1 MLPGPVRTLGGVA
14 GSPPGPREVRQR
26 GRTEGTTVRRAA
38 GSHERGRVSRILS
51 GLGVVVVLAGTM
63 AFAALNSGARVTLD
77 LGITTLYRIPVVYVA
92 VGGLLTGMLIMLVAG
107 IRSDL
112 KVRRILRER
121 LREEDRTERA
131 RIDRYQQDLFQQDP
145 DESS

>member
-1 MLPGPVRTLGGVA
+1 M
-14 GSPPGPREVRQR
+14 S
-26 GRTEGTTVRRAA
+26 
-38 GSHERGRVSRILS
+38 RVLS

-63 AFAALNSGARVTLD
+63 AFAALNSGQWVTLD
-77 LGITTLYRIPVVYVA
+77 LGFTTLYRVPVVYIA
-92 VGGLLTGMLIMLVAG
+92 VGGLLTGMLVMLVAG

-131 RIDRYQQDLFQQDP
+131 RIDRHQRDLFRQ

>member
-1 MLPGPVRTLGGVA
+1 MTGLEGHEETEATEEAESESTDSTRRP
-14 GSPPGPREVRQR
+14 
-26 GRTEGTTVRRAA
+26 EGTGR
-38 GSHERGRVSRILS
+38 ERGRVTRILS
-51 GLGVVVVLAGTM
+51 GLGVLLVLAGTM

-77 LGITTLYRIPVVYVA
+77 LGVTTLYRIPVVYVA
-92 VGGLLTGMLIMLVAG
+92 VGGLLAGMLIMLVAG

-131 RIDRYQQDLFQQDP
+131 RIDRYQQDLFDQDDP
-145 DESS
+145 S

>member
-1 MLPGPVRTLGGVA
+1 M
-14 GSPPGPREVRQR
+14 S
-26 GRTEGTTVRRAA
+26 
-38 GSHERGRVSRILS
+38 RVLS
-51 GLGVVVVLAGTM
+51 GLGVVVVLAGTV
-63 AFAALNSGARVTLD
+63 AFAALNSGEWVTLD
-77 LGITTLYRIPVVYVA
+77 LGFTTLYRVPVVYIA
-92 VGGLLTGMLIMLVAG
+92 VGGLLTGMLVMLVAG

-131 RIDRYQQDLFQQDP
+131 RIDRHQRDLFRQ

>member
-1 MLPGPVRTLGGVA
+1 MLPGPVRTHDGVA
-14 GSPPGPREVRQR
+14 GSPPGPREARER
-26 GRTEGTTVRRAA
+26 GTEDTTVQGAA

-51 GLGVVVVLAGTM
+51 GLGVVLVLAGTM

-77 LGITTLYRIPVVYVA
+77 LGFTTLYRIPVVYVA
-92 VGGLLTGMLIMLVAG
+92 VGGLLTGMLVMLVAG

-131 RIDRYQQDLFQQDP
+131 RIDRYQQDLFQQEP

>member
-1 MLPGPVRTLGGVA
+1 M
-14 GSPPGPREVRQR
+14 S
-26 GRTEGTTVRRAA
+26 RALA
-38 GSHERGRVSRILS
+38 

-63 AFAALNSGARVTLD
+63 AFAALNSGQWVTLN
-77 LGITTLYRIPVVYVA
+77 LGFTTLYRVPVVYVA

-112 KVRRILRER
+112 KVRTILRER

-131 RIDRYQQDLFQQDP
+131 RIDRHQRDLFRQ

>member
-1 MLPGPVRTLGGVA
+1 M
-14 GSPPGPREVRQR
+14 S
-26 GRTEGTTVRRAA
+26 RALA
-38 GSHERGRVSRILS
+38 

-63 AFAALNSGARVTLD
+63 AFAALNSGQWVTLN
-77 LGITTLYRIPVVYVA
+77 LGFTTLYRVPVVYVA

-112 KVRRILRER
+112 KVRTILRER

-131 RIDRYQQDLFQQDP
+131 RIDRHQRDLFRQD
-145 DESS
+145 DAS

>member
-1 MLPGPVRTLGGVA
+1 M
-14 GSPPGPREVRQR
+14 S
-26 GRTEGTTVRRAA
+26 RALA
-38 GSHERGRVSRILS
+38 

-63 AFAALNSGARVTLD
+63 AFAALNSGQWVTLN
-77 LGITTLYRIPVVYVA
+77 LGFTTLYRVPVVYVA

-107 IRSDL
+107 IHSDL
-112 KVRRILRER
+112 KVRTILRER

-131 RIDRYQQDLFQQDP
+131 RIDRHQRDLFRQ

>member
-1 MLPGPVRTLGGVA
+1 MSRLLGILGALVVLGG
-14 GSPPGPREVRQR
+14 
-26 GRTEGTTVRRAA
+26 
-38 GSHERGRVSRILS
+38 
-51 GLGVVVVLAGTM
+51 TM
-63 AFAALNSGARVTLD
+63 VFAALNSRQWVTLD
-77 LGITTLYRIPVVYVA
+77 LGFTTLYRVPVVYVA
-92 VGGLLTGMLIMLVAG
+92 VGGLLTGMLVMLIAG

-131 RIDRYQQDLFQQDP
+131 RVDRHQRDLFRQ